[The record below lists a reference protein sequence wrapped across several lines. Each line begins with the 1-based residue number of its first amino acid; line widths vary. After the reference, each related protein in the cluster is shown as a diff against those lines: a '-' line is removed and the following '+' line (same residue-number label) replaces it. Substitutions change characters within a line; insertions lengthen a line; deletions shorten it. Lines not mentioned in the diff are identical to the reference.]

1 MDSVEFSIFED
12 FAKQIFGED
21 QELGLSQESKE
32 YIINRA
38 RIIKLEKG
46 EYLQIEGDVS
56 KFWGYVIKGLVRVY
70 YQQHEE
76 EVTEILAI
84 DGDDFMDVESYFDQ
98 KPSTRYI
105 QMMEPTT
112 LYVFRKMDFDEAVS
126 SNMEIRRF
134 FRIATEK
141 ILLRKKKRIEES
153 IFKSAKERY
162 ETLMEKKSNLLL
174 RTPSN
179 VIASYL
185 GITPETLSR
194 IKSKNR

>member
-1 MDSVEFSIFED
+1 MDSVEFNMFEE

-21 QELGLSQESKE
+21 QELGSSQASKE
-32 YIINRA
+32 YIVSRA
-38 RIIKLEKG
+38 RIIKLNKG

-70 YQQHEE
+70 YNHQEE

-84 DGDDFMDVESYFDQ
+84 DGDDFLDVESYFDQ
-98 KPSTRYI
+98 KPSTRFI
-105 QMMEPTT
+105 QMLEPTT
-112 LYVFRKMDFDEAVS
+112 LYIFRKMDFDEAVS
-126 SNMEIRRF
+126 SNLEIRRF

-141 ILLRKKKRIEES
+141 ILLRKKKRTEDS
-153 IFKSAKERY
+153 IFKSAKERF
-162 ETLMEKKSNLLL
+162 EALLENKSNLVL

-179 VIASYL
+179 IIASYL

-194 IKSKNR
+194 IKSKTK

>member
-12 FAKQIFGED
+12 FAKQIFGEEQD
-21 QELGLSQESKE
+21 LGLSQESKE
-32 YIINRA
+32 YIVSRV
-38 RIIKLEKG
+38 RIIKLNKG

-70 YQQHEE
+70 YNHHEE
-76 EVTEILAI
+76 EVTELLAI
-84 DGDDFMDVESYFDQ
+84 DGDDFLDVESYFDQ

-105 QMMEPTT
+105 QMLEPTT

-126 SNMEIRRF
+126 SNLEIRRF
-134 FRIATEK
+134 FRIATER
-141 ILLRKKKRIEES
+141 ILLRKKKRTEES

-162 ETLMEKKSNLLL
+162 ESLMEKKSSLVL

-179 VIASYL
+179 IIASYL

-194 IKSKNR
+194 IKSKTK

>member
-1 MDSVEFSIFED
+1 MDSVEFSIFD
-12 FAKQIFGED
+12 QFAKQIFGEEQD
-21 QELGLSQESKE
+21 LGLSQESKE
-32 YIINRA
+32 YIVNRA

-46 EYLQIEGDVS
+46 EYLQIEGDIS
-56 KFWGYVIKGLVRVY
+56 KLWGYVIKGLVRIY
-70 YQQHEE
+70 YNHREE

-112 LYVFRKMDFDEAVS
+112 LYVFRKMDFDEAVT
-126 SNMEIRRF
+126 SNLEIRRF

-141 ILLRKKKRIEES
+141 ILLRKKKRTEES

-162 ETLMEKKSNLLL
+162 DTLMEQKPNLLL

-179 VIASYL
+179 VVASYL

-194 IKSKNR
+194 IKSKTK